1 MPIIVCGA
9 ENSPTNFQGFT
20 LTSSARPVLQKIAN
34 RLYEAFDFVIVAN
47 ISIDQSFLLFHI
59 LAISST
65 SINFIESCYHVLYY
79 EYDQPFSGE
88 EISTNTED
96 YFDSE
101 FTFNAGRFH
110 FEVSGFTHFKKE
122 DNETFEL
129 SAYRTHDMDPIF
141 FTDGFQFV

>member
-59 LAISST
+59 LAVSST
-65 SINFIESCYHVLYY
+65 SF
-79 EYDQPFSGE
+79 
-88 EISTNTED
+88 
-96 YFDSE
+96 
-101 FTFNAGRFH
+101 
-110 FEVSGFTHFKKE
+110 
-122 DNETFEL
+122 
-129 SAYRTHDMDPIF
+129 
-141 FTDGFQFV
+141 